1 MLLRDRMI
9 REYCLNPIYHG
20 ENGAMLSPFSEP
32 VSGDGII
39 SYGLTSAGYDLR
51 LGKEIWVYKNTYGE
65 VVDPKRFKDREYRE
79 RVFDWYMAE
88 KPVIIPAHGYIL
100 GSSLEYI
107 RMPRQIKGRCVG
119 KSTYARTGII
129 INTTPLEPGWSG
141 LLTIEIANTNP
152 SPALVYPMEGIA
164 QLEFEYI
171 DGVPEQTYD
180 TKHGGKAGKYQDQQ
194 GVTPAKVL

>member
-1 MLLRDRMI
+1 MLLADFTI

-20 ENGAMLSPFSEP
+20 ETGPMLVPFSEA
-32 VSGDGII
+32 VQGNGVI

-51 LGKEIWVYKNTYGE
+51 LGKEIWVYKNTYGD
-65 VVDPKRFKDREYRE
+65 VIDPKRFKDEEYRN
-79 RVFDWYMAE
+79 RVFDRYMAE
-88 KPVIIPAHGYIL
+88 GPVIIPAHGYIL
-100 GSSLEYI
+100 GTSLEYI
-107 RMPRQIKGRCVG
+107 SMPKNIKGRCVG

-129 INTTPLEPGWSG
+129 INTTPLEPGWKG

-152 SPALVYPMEGIA
+152 SPALVYPLEGIA

-171 DGVPEQTYD
+171 DGTPKATYD
-180 TKHGGKAGKYQDQQ
+180 TKGGKYQDQK